1 MVSNN
6 DNMGALSER
15 LRRYAAGEGGV
26 NENIVNILF
35 DEILPGLRIR
45 EMIDRDYV
53 YDLVKECGIQ
63 VLPVS
68 MSDENLRVNISWWL
82 SACKQ
87 LGILKPNRLCGQYNV
102 QPDWKAK
109 LEGALKGYKAAKA

>member
-1 MVSNN
+1 MINMVNEN
-6 DNMGALSER
+6 KALGER
-15 LRRYAAGEGGV
+15 LRRYYAGEGGK

-35 DEILPGLRIR
+35 DEILPSLRIR
-45 EMIDRDYV
+45 EMIDRDYI

-63 VLPVS
+63 VLPAD
-68 MSDENLRVNISWWL
+68 MTDENLRINISWWL

-102 QPDWKAK
+102 QPGWDVMLEAAK
-109 LEGALKGYKAAKA
+109 KGYKAKAL